1 MSIRLAI
8 DIGGTFTDLVLDEH
22 GRRHTAKVLT
32 TPARPADGLMQ
43 GVEQILGKS
52 GVEAGAIELVVH
64 GTTLATNA
72 LIERKGARTALITTK
87 GHRDTLEMAFEN
99 RFDQYDIQADRNP
112 PLISRELRFEVSER
126 MNYRGDV
133 LTPLDDDT
141 VATLIPALQAAQI
154 DSVAVGLLHAYANP
168 AHERRVGAILA
179 AAMPDLSISLSSDV
193 CPEIREYERQS
204 TTVANA
210 YVRPMIGGYLAD
222 LESRL
227 AEAGL
232 RCPCLLMTSGGSL
245 VTIET
250 ASRFP
255 IRLVESGPAG
265 GAILAA
271 QMARQLGED
280 RLISFDMGGTTAKI
294 CLIDDG
300 QPLLNREFE
309 VDRAHRF
316 MREVARR

>member
-8 DIGGTFTDLVLDEH
+8 DIGGTFTDLVLDED

-32 TPARPADGLMQ
+32 TPERPADGLMQ
-43 GVEQILGKS
+43 GVDRILAQS
-52 GVEAGAIELVVH
+52 GVRPGDIELVVH

-72 LIERKGARTALITTK
+72 LIERKGARTALITTE

-112 PLISRELRFEVSER
+112 PLIPRALRFEVGER
-126 MNYRGDV
+126 MNYRGV
-133 LTPLDDDT
+133 ALTPLDEEA
-141 VATLIPALQAAQI
+141 VATLIPALRDAQI

-168 AHERRVGAILA
+168 AHEQRVAAILS

-210 YVRPMIGGYLAD
+210 YVRPMIAGYLAD
-222 LESRL
+222 LDSRL
-227 AEAGL
+227 AETGL

-245 VTIET
+245 
-250 ASRFP
+250 
-255 IRLVESGPAG
+255 
-265 GAILAA
+265 
-271 QMARQLGED
+271 
-280 RLISFDMGGTTAKI
+280 
-294 CLIDDG
+294 
-300 QPLLNREFE
+300 
-309 VDRAHRF
+309 
-316 MREVARR
+316 